1 MANVQKT
8 WFITGASSGFGRA
21 FALHALAKGYNVV
34 ATARDISRLESL
46 VAEAPDRVLAQ
57 ALDVDRPEDA
67 RAAVDAAVARFG
79 RIDVLI
85 NNAGYGVVG
94 AVEETSEKELRALM
108 ETNFFGA
115 IAVTRAALPVL
126 RAQRQGAIVNIS
138 SLGGQLSVAGFGAY
152 SASKFALEGLS
163 EALAQELAPFGVK
176 VLIVEPGAFRTEFAG
191 PALRHM
197 PIIEAYR
204 DIVGGMRDFSSAMN
218 ATQEGDP
225 AKAAAAIDEALS
237 AANTPLRLALGQDSV
252 AAVRA
257 HAETLLEQMKAWE
270 AVSLNT
276 SIDPEPFSSRS
287 GERTNALHSPRE
299 GGA

>member
-1 MANVQKT
+1 MSDIRKT

-21 FALHALAKGYNVV
+21 FALYALSKGHNVV
-34 ATARDISRLESL
+34 ATARNISRLESL
-46 VAEAPDRVLAQ
+46 VAEAPDRVLAL
-57 ALDVDRPEDA
+57 ALDVDRTEDA
-67 RAAVDAAVARFG
+67 QAAIDAAVARFG
-79 RIDVLI
+79 RIDALV
-85 NNAGYGVVG
+85 NNAGYGIVG
-94 AVEETSEKELRALM
+94 AVEETSENELRAVM

-126 RAQRQGAIVNIS
+126 RAQRAGALVNIS
-138 SLGGQLSVAGFGAY
+138 SMGGQMSAAGFGPY
-152 SASKFALEGLS
+152 SASKFALEGMS

-191 PALRHM
+191 SALRHM

-204 DIVGGMRDFSSAMN
+204 AIVGGMRDFASAMN

-225 AKAAAAIDEALS
+225 LKAAAAIDEALN
-237 AANTPLRLALGQDSV
+237 AADTPLRLALGRDSV

-257 HAETLLEQMKAWE
+257 HAENLLEQMKAWE

-276 SIDPEPFSSRS
+276 SID
-287 GERTNALHSPRE
+287 A
-299 GGA
+299 AAK